1 MTLLPILPPWLFL
14 ISAALLA
21 GFAAAL
27 LARRRTPA
35 RWRYAALVL
44 LLLLVAAAARPG
56 IPGASAPVAAAE
68 LNVFFV
74 VDTTPSA
81 GAEDFDGNRLRLDGM
96 KGDINAIAGRLAGA
110 RFSLIT
116 FDSTAKVVLPLT
128 TDATALRTAADILSP
143 QTAYASRGSSV
154 TGANAL
160 LGSRLAA
167 AAKAHPER
175 PRLVFYLGD
184 GEQTSANPPE
194 PFAAGTKL
202 VDGGAVLGYGTSS
215 GGKMRDYAFG
225 TNKPGDY
232 ITDRSTRDGRP
243 ALSVIDEKTLQAI
256 AGQLGVPYV
265 HRQKAAGIDA
275 ALADSAPLAAVAAV
289 DGGTEAR
296 QGAGRTELYWLPA
309 LAGFGV
315 ALGGLLASG
324 RALARLGRG
333 RGRAA

>member
-1 MTLLPILPPWLFL
+1 MTLLPVLPPWLFWIL
-14 ISAALLA
+14 AALLA
-21 GFAAAL
+21 GSAAAL
-27 LARRRTPA
+27 LAGRRTPA
-35 RWRYAALVL
+35 RWRYATLV
-44 LLLLVAAAARPG
+44 LLLVAAAARPG

-81 GAEDFDGNRLRLDGM
+81 GAEDYDGNKLRLDGM
-96 KGDINAIAGRLAGA
+96 KGDIKAIAGRLAGA

-116 FDSTAKVVLPLT
+116 FDTTAKVVLPLT
-128 TDATALRTAADILSP
+128 TDATALRTSADILSP
-143 QTAYASRGSSV
+143 QTAYVSRGSSV

-160 LGSRLAA
+160 LGSRLDA

-215 GGKMRDYAFG
+215 GGRMRDYAFG

-232 ITDRSTRDGRP
+232 ITDRSTQDSRP

-256 AGQLGVPYV
+256 AAQLGVPYV
-265 HRQKAAGIDA
+265 HRPKPAGIDA
-275 ALADSAPLAAVAAV
+275 ALADSAPRAAVAA
-289 DGGTEAR
+289 GTAER
-296 QGAGRTELYWLPA
+296 PGAGRTELYWLPA
-309 LAGFGV
+309 LAGFCV

-324 RALARLGRG
+324 RALARLGRAQG
-333 RGRAA
+333 RDA